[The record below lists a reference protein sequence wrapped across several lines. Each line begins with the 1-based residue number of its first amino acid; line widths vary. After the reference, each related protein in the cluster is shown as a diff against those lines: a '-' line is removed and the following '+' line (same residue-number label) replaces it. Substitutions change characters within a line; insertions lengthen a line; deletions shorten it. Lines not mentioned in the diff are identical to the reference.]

1 MGCEELRDFLISADS
16 KGENASGFDEPPGSV
31 DDISADCSYMIER
44 PELDSFEGSV
54 SLFVGNGHLK
64 LAA

>member
-1 MGCEELRDFLISADS
+1 MGCEELRYFLISADG
-16 KGENASGFDEPPGSV
+16 KGENAVWFDESTGSV
-31 DDISADCSYMIER
+31 DDVSSDCADMMER